1 MPTNTPHR
9 TFGFVLHDVARLMR
23 KRFEQ
28 KARSLGLTRSQWQV
42 LAHLARHEG
51 IGQSALADILEIEPI
66 TLGRLLDRLE
76 NAGLVE
82 RRANPRDRRAWQ
94 LFLADKAHPIL
105 DQVWELAGETRDEAM
120 AGLSPA
126 EQDRL
131 LTMLLTIRS
140 NLSERTATRSVAT
153 PTVLRSADNG

>member
-120 AGLSPA
+120 AGLTPS

-140 NLSERTATRSVAT
+140 NLSERTATRGVAT

>member
-1 MPTNTPHR
+1 MPGNIPYR
-9 TFGFVLHDVARLMR
+9 TFGFVLHDVARLLR

-42 LAHLARHEG
+42 LAHIARHEG

-76 NAGLVE
+76 GAGLVE

-105 DQVWELAGETRDEAM
+105 DRVWELAGETRDEAM
-120 AGLSPA
+120 AGLTPA

-131 LTMLLTIRS
+131 LAMLMTIRS
-140 NLSERTATRSVAT
+140 NLSERTAARSAAM
-153 PTVLRSADNG
+153 PAVLRSADNG

>member
-1 MPTNTPHR
+1 MPSNIPHR
-9 TFGFVLHDVARLMR
+9 TFGFVLHDVARLLR

-42 LAHLARHEG
+42 LAHIARHEG

-76 NAGLVE
+76 GAGLVE

-105 DQVWELAGETRDEAM
+105 DRVWELAGETRDEAM
-120 AGLSPA
+120 AGLTPA

-140 NLSERTATRSVAT
+140 NLSERTAARTAAT
-153 PTVLRSADNG
+153 PAVLRSADNG